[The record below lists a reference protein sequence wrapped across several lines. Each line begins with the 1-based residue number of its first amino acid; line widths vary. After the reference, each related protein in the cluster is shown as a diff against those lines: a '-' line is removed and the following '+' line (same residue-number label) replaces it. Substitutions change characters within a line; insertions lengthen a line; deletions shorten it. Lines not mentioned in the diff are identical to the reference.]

1 VLQPLA
7 AWGSSAASSSA
18 LHFAAHSDRSR
29 SRAAPD
35 RMRPCD
41 TRRRAELL
49 DRATLVLNRSWRP
62 VHVTTVRRAL
72 CMVFRDAA
80 RIVSPETLETFTFV
94 QWLDV
99 PVPNDDLAI
108 RSPSV
113 RVSAPEVIVLV
124 HYDRVPCHEAPFT
137 RRNLFLRD
145 DFTCQYCGRRCSSD
159 HLSVDHVL
167 PRSRGGSTTWEN
179 CVLACVGCNAR
190 KADRTVQGRSHG
202 EGSRPAPAARSC
214 APTMDAVPQSASEPT
229 NGILGAF
236 RARTEAPPREQ
247 SVRST

>member
-1 VLQPLA
+1 M
-7 AWGSSAASSSA
+7 
-18 LHFAAHSDRSR
+18 
-29 SRAAPD
+29 RACEP
-35 RMRPCD
+35 P
-41 TRRRAELL
+41 RRTELL

-72 CMVFRDAA
+72 CMVFREAA
-80 RIVSPETLETFTFV
+80 RIVVPETLSTYTFGE
-94 QWLDV
+94 WLELPPPPD
-99 PVPNDDLAI
+99 PFAI

-113 RVSAPEVIVLV
+113 RIAVPEVVLLT

-145 DFTCQYCGRRCSSD
+145 DFTCQYCGKRCTTD

-190 KADRTVQGRSHG
+190 KADRTLKEAGFRLLRPPVRPRWTPYLNLRPSQRMDSWARFTTERRRS
-202 EGSRPAPAARSC
+202 A
-214 APTMDAVPQSASEPT
+214 T
-229 NGILGAF
+229 NL
-236 RARTEAPPREQ
+236 
-247 SVRST
+247 

>member
-1 VLQPLA
+1 
-7 AWGSSAASSSA
+7 
-18 LHFAAHSDRSR
+18 
-29 SRAAPD
+29 
-35 RMRPCD
+35 
-41 TRRRAELL
+41 
-49 DRATLVLNRSWRP
+49 
-62 VHVTTVRRAL
+62 
-72 CMVFRDAA
+72 MVFRDAA

-99 PVPNDDLAI
+99 PVRNDDLAI

-190 KADRTVQGRSHG
+190 KADRTVKEAGLRLLRVPV
-202 EGSRPAPAARSC
+202 RPRWTPYLNLRPSQRMESWARFAPEQKLRL
-214 APTMDAVPQSASEPT
+214 AS
-229 NGILGAF
+229 NL
-236 RARTEAPPREQ
+236 
-247 SVRST
+247 